1 MQIEICDLSKTIRGI
16 RILKNVSLK
25 FQSGNIYG
33 IVGSNGSGK
42 TMLLR
47 AITGLLVPSSGKIIV
62 DGQTLNKNISFPPEM
77 GILIEHPEFLDY
89 LSGLQNLKLLAE
101 IKGIT
106 SEEEIK
112 YYMQWFGLDPNS
124 KKIVRKYSQGMK
136 QKLGIIQAIMEKQQ
150 LLILDEPF
158 NALDENTVNKFRKL
172 LLEYKKQGRLIILT
186 SHNKED
192 IVSLCDFTYQI
203 QDGAIIS

>member
-1 MQIEICDLSKTIRGI
+1 MRIEVCDLSKTIRGI
-16 RILKNVSLK
+16 RILKNISLK

-47 AITGLLVPSSGKIIV
+47 AITGLLVPSSGKITV
-62 DGQTLNKNISFPPEM
+62 DGQILNKDISFPPKM
-77 GILIEHPEFLDY
+77 GILIERPEFLEY
-89 LSGLQNLKLLAE
+89 LTGLQNLKLLAE
-101 IKGIT
+101 IKGIA

-124 KKIVRKYSQGMK
+124 KKTVRKYSQGMK
-136 QKLGIIQAIMEKQQ
+136 QKLGVIQAIMEKQE

-158 NALDENTVNKFRKL
+158 NALDENTVNKFRQL

-203 QDGAIIS
+203 LDGEIVS